1 MVATLNQPQ
10 YAPWPVEE
18 QVVAL
23 WVALNGYLDEVPV
36 AQVSRFHAELRTSLR
51 AQQDVLNEIRE
62 TGDLGDETVAKLRT
76 AVEQFAQGFEVREE
90 AGLVGS
96 AS

>member
-23 WVALNGYLDEVPV
+23 WVALNGYLDEIPV
-36 AQVSRFHAELRTSLR
+36 AQVSRFHDELRTSLR
-51 AQQDVLNEIRE
+51 AEQKALGAIRDS
-62 TGDLGDETVAKLRT
+62 GDLSDDTVAALRK
-76 AVEQFAQGFEVREE
+76 AVEEFAQGFEIREE
-90 AGLVGS
+90 TGLVGS